1 MCLDIDTQM
10 TFWRIKVV
18 QHFRDIEKLKKVN
31 CISKTFITIF
41 LEGIQQAEYRYLHRL
56 IFCA

>member
-18 QHFRDIEKLKKVN
+18 QHFRDIEKLKKLN
-31 CISKTFITIF
+31 CILNFFITIF
-41 LEGIQQAEYRYLHRL
+41 LEKTQQAEYRYLHRL